1 MILDRLDSSKG
12 ASDHVLLI
20 ADRLDHRVGFQV
32 AHTLVILLLVKILL
46 MAFVVA
52 VPHQEWI

>member
-1 MILDRLDSSKG
+1 MDRLDSSKG

-46 MAFVVA
+46 VAFVVA
-52 VPHQEWI
+52 VPHQECI